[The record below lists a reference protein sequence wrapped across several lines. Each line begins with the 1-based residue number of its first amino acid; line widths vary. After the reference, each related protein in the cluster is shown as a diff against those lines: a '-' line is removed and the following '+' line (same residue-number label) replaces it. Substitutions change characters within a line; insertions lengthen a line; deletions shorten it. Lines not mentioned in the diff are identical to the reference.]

1 MTLYF
6 CKVLQDKKL
15 SVNLVVDVLRYKK
28 NDMLASRWIFPGI
41 TTYFRPRAPESVV
54 CPLLFPVEIQFF
66 FHRNIILFH
75 QRFINIK

>member
-28 NDMLASRWIFPGI
+28 NDMLASSWVLRG
-41 TTYFRPRAPESVV
+41 
-54 CPLLFPVEIQFF
+54 
-66 FHRNIILFH
+66 
-75 QRFINIK
+75 K